1 MRLIV
6 SDLDGTLLDKDS
18 RVADETRDALREAV
32 ERGIALAVATGR
44 HERQARK
51 LWPRDLPPVP
61 VISAN
66 GARIHLA
73 DGELLYQSRL
83 SPALLARLLRPEL
96 IRETEL
102 GVYRDD
108 CIMAYHSRREFSH
121 YTGEVTEIEDLA
133 GLKADDVSKVIFCG
147 EPAQLKVVEA
157 DIARELGDEVSMTYS
172 HICYLEV
179 MAPGVHKGSAL
190 RRLLDHL
197 GIGAEDC
204 AAFGDNLNDAEM
216 LALAGLPHVMANAHP
231 ELKRRLPAAPVIGD
245 HDQAGVARQ
254 LRSLLEREGRL
265 A

>member
-1 MRLIV
+1 MRFIV
-6 SDLDGTLLDKDS
+6 SDLDGTLLDKN
-18 RVADETRDALREAV
+18 AQLAGETREALREAL
-32 ERGIALAVATGR
+32 RRGMGIAIATGR
-44 HERQARK
+44 HERQVRK
-51 LWPRDLPPVP
+51 LWPEDLPPVP

-73 DGELLYQSRL
+73 DGSLLHQSRL
-83 SPALLARLLRPEL
+83 AQPLLAKLLRPEL

-108 CIMAYHSRREFSH
+108 CIMAYHSKREFSH

-133 GLKADDVSKVIFCG
+133 GFQADDVSKVIFCG
-147 EPAQLKVVEA
+147 TPEQLKEVEA
-157 DIARELGDEVSMTYS
+157 DIARELCDEVSMTYS

-190 RRLLDHL
+190 ALLLAHL
-197 GIGAEDC
+197 GVEAREC

-231 ELKRRLPAAPVIGD
+231 ELKRRLPDAPVIGD

-254 LRSLLEREGRL
+254 LARLLQRENSL